1 MRGAPLKKSVAL
13 VALALLAAP
22 VSPALAMDKA
32 RVSTKVDA
40 AVAKYG
46 LTGKGVIVAT
56 VERGIDWKNND
67 FRNADGTTR
76 IAYIFDLT
84 DDSGA
89 TAPGNTYGKG
99 TIYTRQQID
108 AALAGGPTLATRDAV
123 GHGTATAGIAAGN
136 GRNSAGGKYR
146 GVATEATIINVKVTT
161 EGAPAHD
168 GEPAEERFVD
178 VSRIPI
184 AIAFVKDKARELG
197 MPAVMMLNFGSTGGP
212 TDGTS
217 GLARRID
224 AAVGPGI
231 PGLVILTGS
240 GDQGGVANRAGGNV
254 AQGATEAIH
263 VQKGVAGKLLFD
275 LWYPETDR
283 FDVTIQTPSG
293 TFGPYVAP
301 ATDSD
306 ATTVSNPDFDYI
318 HAGSSRDFNNAQNAK
333 RQILINLNGPIG
345 AYTISLRGTTVTTGR
360 FDVTLNP
367 SDAFDSSANFFRDH
381 VTPGAI
387 WDMASARNNICPT
400 DFVIRNSYTDIDG
413 FARTTTGQGN
423 PGEIW
428 TGSSTGPTFD
438 GRLGIDVAAPGD
450 SLFATL
456 DPKSYHATFRFN
468 MIQDGGGLYGRANA
482 VSAATPVVGGIVAL
496 MLQANPQLDAAMVKS
511 ILQRSARADSF
522 TGAVPNA
529 TWGYGRVDALAALDL
544 VTALFVPI
552 VLSSNGANGSFFTTE
567 LAFTNRGTTDA
578 TISYTYTNAFGGS
591 SGTAT
596 DTLPAGRQS
605 LVTDAIPY
613 LKGLGIPV
621 GDSGNRGGTLRVA
634 FTGLSS
640 PSAGA
645 ATVRTATAVT
655 NGRAGLA
662 YAGFQSSRILTAPV
676 TICGLRQNGTDRSNV
691 AVMHAGISTEGPITL
706 RLTVVSGDPAKP
718 LTKAL
723 PDIVLQPGGFN
734 QVSGILTSN
743 GLDLSNGYVKVE
755 RVAGNAA
762 FYAYGVINDQA
773 NSDGSFVEPVL
784 TTPAAVVPAA
794 TLPVIVETG
803 SFSTELV
810 VTNFSATSRTLHCT
824 YVASAAP
831 GGAVAFD
838 LTLLPNE
845 QQILPAFVQVLRAR
859 GVVTGAPG
867 PTFVGAL
874 FVTDQAGDLRGVSI
888 GARTSSPGGGG
899 RYGLFYS
906 ASPSGSE
913 ATKSAWLYG
922 LQQNADNRTNLALV
936 NVGSTDSSASTF
948 HIDLYDGATGLK
960 AGQTDIT
967 VPAKGFA
974 QINTVLAQFAP
985 GVTAG
990 YALVT
995 RISGKNPFIAYAVI
1009 NDGGQP
1015 NQRSGDGAFVSAVV
1029 GGP

>member
-1 MRGAPLKKSVAL
+1 MRGAPLKAVVLTAL
-13 VALALLAAP
+13 ISAAVTMARPLFGMDLAR
-22 VSPALAMDKA
+22 S
-32 RVSTKVDA
+32 RTKVDA
-40 AVAKYG
+40 VVEKYG
-46 LTGKGVIVAT
+46 LTGKGVIVALI
-56 VERGIDWKNND
+56 ERGIDWKNND

-76 IAYIFDLT
+76 ISYIFDLT

-108 AALAGGPTLATRDAV
+108 AALTGGPTLATRDAN
-123 GHGTATAGIAAGN
+123 GHGTASAGISAGN

-146 GVATEATIINVKVTT
+146 GVATEATIIAVKVTADGT
-161 EGAPAHD
+161 PAHD
-168 GEPAEERFVD
+168 GEPAEAAFYDAARL
-178 VSRIPI
+178 PI
-184 AIAFVKDKARELG
+184 AINFVKDKAKELG
-197 MPAVMMLNFGSTGGP
+197 MPAVMLLNLGSTGGP

-217 GLARRID
+217 GLARKID
-224 AAVGPGI
+224 ATVGPGI
-231 PGLVILTGS
+231 PGLVFITGP

-263 VQKGVAGKLLFD
+263 IQKGLTGSLVVD
-275 LWYPETDR
+275 LWYPEADR
-283 FDVTIQTPSG
+283 FDVTIQTPSA
-293 TFGPYVAP
+293 TFGPYVSP
-301 ATDSD
+301 VTNND
-306 ATTVSNPDFDYI
+306 ASTISNADFAYV
-318 HAGSSRDFNNAQNAK
+318 HNGSSRDFNGAQNAK
-333 RQILINLNGPIG
+333 RQVWIRIDGPVG
-345 AYTISLRGTTVTTGR
+345 VYTISLRGTSVTTGR

-367 SDAFDSSANFFRDH
+367 SDIHTANFFQDH

-387 WDMASARNNICPT
+387 WDAATARNNVCPT
-400 DFVIRNSYTDIDG
+400 DFVIRTAYTDIDG
-413 FARTTTGQGN
+413 VPRNLTGQGS

-438 GRLGIDVAAPGD
+438 GRLGIDLAAPGD

-456 DPKSYHATFRFN
+456 DPKSYRATFRSN

-482 VSAATPVVGGIVAL
+482 VSAAAPVVAGIVAL
-496 MLQANPQLDAAMVKS
+496 MLQANPQLDASTVKS

-552 VLSSNGANGSFFTTE
+552 VLSSGGANGSFFTTE
-567 LAFTNRGTTDA
+567 MALTNRGTSNA
-578 TISYTYTNAFGGS
+578 TISYTYTAAFGGS

-596 DTLPAGRQS
+596 DSLPAGRQV
-605 LVTDAIPY
+605 LVPDAIPY
-613 LKGLGIPV
+613 LRGLGV
-621 GDSGNRGGTLRVA
+621 ALGDSGNRGGTLRVA

-645 ATVRTATAVT
+645 ATVRTATTVA

-662 YAGFQSSRILTAPV
+662 YAGFQSSRILSAPV
-676 TICGLRQNGTDRSNV
+676 TICGLRQNLTDRSNV
-691 AVMHAGISTEGPITL
+691 AVMNAGASAEGDITL
-706 RLTVVSGDPAKP
+706 RLTVVSGDPANP

-723 PDIVLQPGGFN
+723 PDIVLPPGGFS
-734 QVSGILTSN
+734 QVSGVLTSN
-743 GLDLSNGYVKVE
+743 GLNLSNGYVRVE
-755 RVAGNAA
+755 RVSGNAA

-784 TTPAAVVPAA
+784 TSPAAAVIAA
-794 TLPVIVETG
+794 TLPVVVETG

-810 VTNFSATSRTLHCT
+810 VTNFSTTSRTVHCT
-824 YVASAAP
+824 YVASALS
-831 GGAVAFD
+831 GGAVTFD
-838 LTLLPNE
+838 LALLPNE

-859 GVVTGAPG
+859 GVVSGAPG

-874 FVTDQAGDLRGVSI
+874 FVTDQTGDLRGVSI

-906 ASPSGSE
+906 AAPAGSE
-913 ATKSAWLYG
+913 ATTSAWLYG
-922 LQQNADNRTNLALV
+922 LQQNADNRTNIALV
-936 NVGSTDSSASTF
+936 NVGSADASASTF
-948 HIDLYDGATGLK
+948 HIDLYDGATGQK

-967 VPAKGFA
+967 VPAKAFS
-974 QINTVLAQFAP
+974 QINTILAQFAP

-995 RISGKNPFIAYAVI
+995 RTAGGNPFIAYAVI

-1015 NQRSGDGAFVSAVV
+1015 GQRSGDGAFVSAVV
-1029 GGP
+1029 GSP